1 MTYVFDSA
9 IADQF
14 GGVENAVFIQNIHFW
29 VHKNAANNMHFHE
42 GKYWTYNSRKAF
54 DKIFT
59 FWSQRQIQRI
69 VKNCEKLGAIEV
81 GNFSEKNYDSTLW
94 FTTTNGVENLLGVV
108 SREKSIMANG
118 LTQTVQDPDPN
129 GSTITDNKQHIYTS
143 ITLGKK
149 SDLDLAIKIL
159 KNSELTIE
167 AGAMQNSV
175 SKAVIIKKIPEFIL
189 QAAGVGKEYSESDLK
204 AHFLNWLRR
213 IDLKELDKSIDQY
226 LEWFTAMFNR
236 VSNREF
242 KPTAE
247 IKTLLAKQ
255 IANGFT
261 GAQME
266 AAARNMW
273 HTKNTFHRKGN
284 YEFAT
289 PIHLLKDDNLN
300 RLLNVK
306 F

>member
-1 MTYVFDSA
+1 MTYIFNSD
-9 IADQF
+9 IAEEF
-14 GGVENAVFIQNIHFW
+14 GGVDNAVFINNIHFW
-29 VHKNAANNMHFHE
+29 VTKNAANKVHLHE
-42 GKYWTYNSRKAF
+42 GKYWTYNSYDAF
-54 DKIFT
+54 EKLFP
-59 FWSQRQIQRI
+59 FWTKKQVRRI
-69 VKNCEKLGAIEV
+69 VQNCEKIGAIEV
-81 GNFSEKNYDSTLW
+81 ANFSSSAKNRVLW
-94 FTTTNGVENLLGVV
+94 YSVSLEVESLLGHVIKGIKP
-108 SREKSIMANG
+108 RAQMGMPAC
-118 LTQTVQDPDPN
+118 PN
-129 GSTITDNKQHIYTS
+129 GHMITDNKQHIYTS

-159 KNSELTIE
+159 ENAELTIE

-189 QAAGVGKEYSESDLK
+189 QAAGVGKEYSEKDLK
-204 AHFLNWLRR
+204 AHFLNWLRK

-266 AAARNMW
+266 AATRNMW

>member
-213 IDLKELDKSIDQY
+213 IDLKELDKSIDEY

-266 AAARNMW
+266 AATRNMW